1 MATALPL
8 LCHWNGD
15 GDIARAWL
23 EYYTVLGVTEFHIIL
38 HGPEEESAEFLEA
51 ARDFPVV
58 IRDRYTGTF
67 DEREKVRRLNDLVS
81 SFVGQWVLVV
91 DSDEFVELPL
101 VDVGMLTARLEFF
114 GQTFLYAPFVQ
125 RFRADGSLDTPPVM
139 PDPFAEMPLCDPKLA
154 VKVGYSRTRSK
165 YPLILVG
172 DDTRIAN
179 GNHRRPNPTEEIH
192 FFLGATHHFKWK
204 KGLKERLR
212 MMFDSRV
219 LSVDPYH
226 AAVAHLQ
233 GTGWMLPTDDGF
245 VYTRQ
250 AMFDRGLLRE
260 PSAREV
266 LRRCARMML
275 DTRSVPASLIWRSR
289 VLRRW
294 VLRRPIRQHTSTGRN
309 GGLGEGG
316 TFR

>member
-1 MATALPL
+1 MDQRGLAL

-204 KGLKERLR
+204 KGLKERLQAVS
-212 MMFDSRV
+212 DLE
-219 LSVDPYH
+219 LSYSPW
-226 AAVAHLQ
+226 AESASSWLAESE
-233 GTGWMLPTDDGF
+233 WRLPTDDGF
-245 VYTRQ
+245 IYSRQ
-250 AMFDRGLLRE
+250 AMYDRGLLTG
-260 PSAREV
+260 PSAAAI
-266 LRRCARMML
+266 LRR
-275 DTRSVPASLIWRSR
+275 I
-289 VLRRW
+289 
-294 VLRRPIRQHTSTGRN
+294 GRN
-309 GGLGEGG
+309 CVEARFGAIPLLWGL
-316 TFR
+316 RASRA